1 MAVSAFRVQSSSM
14 SESRHILHVDMD
26 AFFASVE
33 QLDEPQLRGKPVLVG
48 GKPKERGVV
57 AAASYEARQFGCRSA
72 MPMAAALRRCPEAMV
87 VTPRGKRYAEV
98 SAQIFGILE
107 QFTPLI
113 EPLSIDEAFL
123 DVTGSTGLFGTPQQ
137 IAQQIRQRV
146 RTEAQLT
153 TSVGVASNKFIAKLA
168 SDLDKPD
175 GLVVV
180 PDDGVQAFLDPL
192 PISQLWGVG
201 KATLPRF
208 EKLGIRTFGDA
219 RQLSET
225 EFRRSFDEAGGQFF
239 RLVRGIDNREVV
251 PDREAKSISH
261 EVTFPVDL
269 DDCEHLKGVLLG
281 QTVQVAR
288 RLRRHDLLARTVTLK
303 VRTGDFKTITRRRT
317 FDVATDETNAIWKTV
332 AVLFDAWI
340 RQRSTAVRLIGV
352 GVSQFSTGSGQQLS
366 LFGHEESARHRQIDK
381 VMDEIRDRF
390 DEGAIWRAGTEQSRD
405 QEHG

>member
-1 MAVSAFRVQSSSM
+1 M

-72 MPMAAALRRCPEAMV
+72 MPMAAALRRCPDAIV

-123 DVTGSTGLFGTPQQ
+123 DVTGSTGLYGAPQQ
-137 IAQQIRQRV
+137 IAQQIRQRI

-153 TSVGVASNKFIAKLA
+153 ASVGVASNKFIAKLA

-192 PISQLWGVG
+192 PISRLWGIG

-219 RQLSET
+219 RRLSEA
-225 EFRRSFDEAGGQFF
+225 EFRGSFGEAGGQFYW
-239 RLVRGIDNREVV
+239 LVRGIDTRQVV

-261 EVTFPVDL
+261 EVTFPVDV
-269 DDCEHLKGVLLG
+269 DDFEHLKSVLLG
-281 QTVQVAR
+281 QTEQVAR
-288 RLRRHDLLARTVTLK
+288 RLRRHCLLARTVVVK
-303 VRTGDFKTITRRRT
+303 IRTGDFRTITRSRT
-317 FDVATDETNAIWKTV
+317 FDSATDETDAIWKTV
-332 AVLFDAWI
+332 AGLFDDWA
-340 RQRSTAVRLIGV
+340 RHRSTAVRLIGV

-366 LFGHEESARHRQIDK
+366 LFGEEESTRHRQIDK
-381 VMDEIRDRF
+381 VMDKIRDRF
-390 DEGAIWRAGTEQSRD
+390 DEGAIWRGGTE
-405 QEHG
+405 HN

>member
-1 MAVSAFRVQSSSM
+1 MI
-14 SESRHILHVDMD
+14 ESRHILHVDMD

-72 MPMAAALRRCPEAMV
+72 MPMAEALRRCPKAIV
-87 VTPRGKRYAEV
+87 VPPRGKRYAEV
-98 SAQIFGILE
+98 SAQIFEILE

-153 TSVGVASNKFIAKLA
+153 ASVGVASNKFVAKLA

-192 PISQLWGVG
+192 PISRLWGVG

-219 RQLSET
+219 RQLSEA

-239 RLVRGIDNREVV
+239 RFVRGIDTRQVV

-303 VRTGDFKTITRRRT
+303 IRTGDFKTITRSRT
-317 FDVATDETNAIWKTV
+317 FDAATDETDVIWETV
-332 AVLFDAWI
+332 AVLFDAWS

-366 LFGHEESARHRQIDK
+366 LFGQEESAKHRQIDRM
-381 VMDEIRDRF
+381 MDEIRDRF
-390 DEGAIWRAGTEQSRD
+390 DEGTIWIAGTEQSGDRKR
-405 QEHG
+405 G

>member
-1 MAVSAFRVQSSSM
+1 MNK
-14 SESRHILHVDMD
+14 SRHILHVDMD

-48 GKPKERGVV
+48 GMPEERGVV

-72 MPMAAALRRCPEAMV
+72 MPMAAALRRCPKAIV
-87 VTPRGKRYAEV
+87 VPPRGKRYAEV

-123 DVTGSTGLFGTPQQ
+123 DVTGSTGLFGAPQQ
-137 IAQQIRQRV
+137 IAQQIRQRI

-153 TSVGVASNKFIAKLA
+153 ASVGVASNKFIAKLA

-192 PISQLWGVG
+192 PISRLWGIG

-219 RQLSET
+219 RRLSEA
-225 EFRRSFDEAGGQFF
+225 EFRGSFGEAGGQFYW
-239 RLVRGIDNREVV
+239 LVRGIDTRQVV

-261 EVTFPVDL
+261 EVTFPVDV
-269 DDCEHLKGVLLG
+269 DDFEHLKSVLLG
-281 QTVQVAR
+281 QTEQVAR
-288 RLRRHDLLARTVTLK
+288 RLRRHCLLARTVVVK
-303 VRTGDFKTITRRRT
+303 IRTGDFRTITRSRT
-317 FDVATDETNAIWKTV
+317 FDSATDETDAIWKTV
-332 AVLFDAWI
+332 AGLFDDWA
-340 RQRSTAVRLIGV
+340 RHRSTAVRLIGV

-366 LFGHEESARHRQIDK
+366 LFGEEESTRHRQIDK
-381 VMDEIRDRF
+381 VMDKIRDRF
-390 DEGAIWRAGTEQSRD
+390 DEGAIWRGGTE
-405 QEHG
+405 HN

>member
-1 MAVSAFRVQSSSM
+1 
-14 SESRHILHVDMD
+14 MD

-48 GKPKERGVV
+48 GRPEERGVV

-72 MPMAAALRRCPEAMV
+72 MPMAAALRRCPNAIV
-87 VTPRGKRYAEV
+87 VPPRGKRYAGA
-98 SAQIFGILE
+98 SAQIFEILE

-113 EPLSIDEAFL
+113 EPLSIDEAFM
-123 DVTGSTGLFGTPQQ
+123 DVTGSTGLFGPPQQ
-137 IAQQIRQRV
+137 IAKEVRQRV
-146 RTEAQLT
+146 RMEAQLT
-153 TSVGVASNKFIAKLA
+153 ASVGVASNKFIAKLA
-168 SDLDKPD
+168 SAMDKPD

-192 PISQLWGVG
+192 PISRLWGVG

-208 EKLGIRTFGDA
+208 QELGIRTFGDA
-219 RQLSET
+219 RQLSEA

-239 RLVRGIDNREVV
+239 RFVRGIDNRQVI

-269 DDCEHLKGVLLG
+269 DDCEHLRSVLLG

-303 VRTGDFKTITRRRT
+303 IRTPDFKTITRSLT
-317 FDVATDETNAIWKTV
+317 FDTATDETDTIWETV
-332 AVLFDAWI
+332 ACLFEAWSS
-340 RQRSTAVRLIGV
+340 QRSTAVRLIGI
-352 GVSQFSTGSGQQLS
+352 GVSQFSTDSGQQLS
-366 LFGHEESARHRQIDK
+366 LFGQEESACHQQIDQ
-381 VMDEIRDRF
+381 VMDDIRDRF
-390 DEGAIWRAGTEQSRD
+390 GEGAVWRGGTEPSLD
-405 QEHG
+405 QESA

>member
-1 MAVSAFRVQSSSM
+1 MNKP
-14 SESRHILHVDMD
+14 RHILHVDMD

-72 MPMAAALRRCPEAMV
+72 MPMAVALRRCPEAIV
-87 VTPRGKRYAEV
+87 VPPRGKRYAEV
-98 SAQIFGILE
+98 SAQIFEILE

-153 TSVGVASNKFIAKLA
+153 ASVGVASNKFIAKLA

-192 PISQLWGVG
+192 PISRLWGVG

-219 RQLSET
+219 RQLSEA

-239 RLVRGIDNREVV
+239 RFVRGIDTRQVV

-269 DDCEHLKGVLLG
+269 DDCEHLKGVLFG

-303 VRTGDFKTITRRRT
+303 IRTGDFKTVTRSRT
-317 FDVATDETNAIWKTV
+317 FDVATDETDAIWEIV
-332 AVLFDAWI
+332 ASLFDAWS

-366 LFGHEESARHRQIDK
+366 LFGQEESARHRQIDK

-390 DEGAIWRAGTEQSRD
+390 DERAIWRAGTEQSRD
-405 QEHG
+405 REHG